1 MLFARPGLGAQK
13 KTKVDTMLRLEG
25 NYQDNVFLS
34 ESDPKSGYN
43 TSAIPGLH
51 LSYVTD
57 RSRADL
63 EYKAHV
69 KYFSYDTGQA
79 GIFADEN
86 YDIFHEGQLRLET
99 RTRPSGQRGLAFNL
113 DEQYFD
119 NQTLSQ
125 VSTPSIDRQNKY
137 FTNTLQPEI
146 GLELSKKF
154 RVLASY
160 QNEIVRF
167 RSSSG
172 NDSTQHSYGADIEYY
187 RSRRTFFSLGYR
199 QTQKNFEKTANY
211 AVNEGVLGIRRI
223 LNRTWSAGISL
234 SYQMR
239 DYDENAGVSDWSGM
253 ATTVF
258 VRAVR
263 KKKLNIE
270 LTYQN
275 KRNSFDSSVSYRID
289 RFDLKNRWTPTRKL
303 SLDFGPYYQKDTY
316 DFPHGRRD
324 SLWGFR
330 SQFAVHPKKHVSLGV
345 GYDHTNRDSNRKGLS
360 YKNNTYYLFFT
371 LKRS

>member
-13 KTKVDTMLRLEG
+13 TTEVDTMLRLEG

-34 ESDPKSGYN
+34 ESDPKRRYN

-51 LSYVTD
+51 LSYTTD
-57 RSRADL
+57 RTMADL

-79 GIFADEN
+79 GILANER
-86 YDIFHEGQLRLET
+86 YDIFHEGQLHLGA

-113 DEQYFD
+113 DEQFFD

-137 FTNTLQPEI
+137 FSNTLQPEI
-146 GLELSKKF
+146 SLELSKKF
-154 RVLASY
+154 KVLASY

-172 NDSTQHSYGADIEYY
+172 NDSTEHSYGADMEYY

-199 QTQKNFEKTANY
+199 QTQKSFEETADY

-223 LNRTWSAGISL
+223 LNRTWSAGLTL

-239 DYDENAGVSDWSGM
+239 DFTDSAGVSDWSGIT
-253 ATTVF
+253 TTVF
-258 VRAVR
+258 VRAAR

-270 LTYQN
+270 LTYQS
-275 KRNSFDSSVSYRID
+275 KRNSFDSAASYRID
-289 RFDLKNRWTPTRKL
+289 RFDFKNRWTPTKKL
-303 SLDFGPYYQKDTY
+303 SLDFSPYYQMDTY
-316 DFPHGRRD
+316 DFPHGRKD

-330 SQFAVHPKKHVSLGV
+330 SQFAYHPKKHISIGV
-345 GYDHTNRDSNRKGLS
+345 GYDLTDRDSNITNLS

-371 LKRS
+371 LKKS

>member
-13 KTKVDTMLRLEG
+13 KTRVDTMLRLEG

-51 LSYVTD
+51 LSYVTN
-57 RSRADL
+57 RSRAELD
-63 EYKAHV
+63 YKAHV

-79 GIFADEN
+79 GIFADET
-86 YDIFHEGQLRLET
+86 YDIFHEGQLRLEA
-99 RTRPSGQRGLAFNL
+99 RTRSSGQGGVAFNL

-125 VSTPSIDRQNKY
+125 VSTSSIDSQNKY
-137 FTNTLQPEI
+137 FTNILQPEI
-146 GLELSKKF
+146 GLELSSKF
-154 RVLASY
+154 KLLASY
-160 QNEIVRF
+160 QNEIIRF
-167 RSSSG
+167 RSTSG
-172 NDSTQHSYGADIEYY
+172 NDSTQHSYGADMEYY

-199 QTQKNFEKTANY
+199 HTQKDFEETVDY

-239 DYDENAGVSDWSGM
+239 AYDENAEVSDWSGM
-253 ATTVF
+253 TTTVF

-289 RFDLKNRWTPTRKL
+289 RFEFNNRWTPTKKL
-303 SLDFGPYYQKDTY
+303 SLDFSPYYQMDTY
-316 DFPHGRRD
+316 DFPSGRKD
-324 SLWGFR
+324 SLWGFK
-330 SQFAVHPKKHVSLGV
+330 SQFAVHYKKHISAGV
-345 GYDHTNRDSNRKGLS
+345 GYDRASRDSNSHERS
-360 YKNNTYYLFFT
+360 YQNNTYYLFFT
-371 LKRS
+371 YKRS